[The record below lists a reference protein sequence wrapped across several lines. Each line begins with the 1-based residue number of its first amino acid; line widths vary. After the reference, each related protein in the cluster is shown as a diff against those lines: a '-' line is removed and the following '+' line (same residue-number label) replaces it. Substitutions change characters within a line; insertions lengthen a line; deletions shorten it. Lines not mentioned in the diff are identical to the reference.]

1 MYKKSMLLVLA
12 LLMAAAF
19 ASSAF
24 ALGNG
29 DQVKNFTLK
38 DLSGKSVSLD
48 QFKGKVVVL
57 NFWAT
62 WCPPCRNEM
71 PEFDEMDK
79 ELKKSGGAVLLAVNM
94 TDGRRETKSKVEKFM
109 KETGYTMTVLLDRE
123 QELAGYFGIRYIPS
137 TFIIDR
143 EGRLTG
149 QIQGGTTKAAV
160 MKLVDEAGK

>member
-12 LLMAAAF
+12 LLMTAAF

-109 KETGYTMTVLLDRE
+109 KETGYTMTVLLDSE

>member
-109 KETGYTMTVLLDRE
+109 KETGYTMTVLLDSE

>member
-1 MYKKSMLLVLA
+1 MYKKMMLLILA
-12 LLMAAAF
+12 LLVSAAF

-29 DQVKNFTLK
+29 AQVKNFTLK

-71 PEFDEMDK
+71 PEFDEMNK
-79 ELKKSGGAVLLAVNM
+79 ELKKSGDAVLLAVNI

-109 KETGYTMTVLLDRE
+109 KETGYTMTVLLDSD
-123 QELAGYFGIRYIPS
+123 QELAEYFGIRYIPS
-137 TFIIDR
+137 TFIINR
-143 EGRLTG
+143 EGKLTG
-149 QIQGGTTKAAV
+149 QIQGDTTKAAV
-160 MKLVDEAGK
+160 MKLVGEAGK